1 MQRHIHFV
9 LVCNQGYPN
18 DQTHWSSKNN
28 LKLEVDL
35 HELCTDTFKR
45 TTKVLSQVRITHKGC
60 GHYSTILPFHL
71 LKGEGLPSIF
81 LQRIKVHCQHVL
93 CMDWVLVNKLK
104 WIKIW
109 EENVKFSTLIIEVP
123 RIDFWQINYQFG
135 TSAPGMLIEYNKGLA
150 LLSPCHS
157 SMFVA
162 IQLIKFHT
170 KRIIRKT
177 YLPPPPHIKRKKKKK
192 KKMEIFGLGGGIVG
206 W

>member
-1 MQRHIHFV
+1 MHRYIQKDYQGLISSSHNPQGLWTLLHNTPIPLAKRGGSSFHI
-9 LVCNQGYPN
+9 LTKNQSALSTCIVYGLGVGEQAEM
-18 DQTHWSSKNN
+18 DQ
-28 LKLEVDL
+28 DL
-35 HELCTDTFKR
+35 RRKC
-45 TTKVLSQVRITHKGC
+45 QV
-60 GHYSTILPFHL
+60 
-71 LKGEGLPSIF
+71 
-81 LQRIKVHCQHVL
+81 
-93 CMDWVLVNKLK
+93 
-104 WIKIW
+104 
-109 EENVKFSTLIIEVP
+109 STLIIEVP

-206 W
+206 